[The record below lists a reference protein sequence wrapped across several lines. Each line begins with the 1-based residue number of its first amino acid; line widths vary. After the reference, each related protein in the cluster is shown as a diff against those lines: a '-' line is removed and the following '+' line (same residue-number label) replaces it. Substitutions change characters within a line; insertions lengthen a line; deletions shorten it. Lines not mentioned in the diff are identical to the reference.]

1 MGMTVTTKPDRAEI
15 VEMLVN
21 RFMDTLSFEDAMDY
35 VANDMADYFNRMTID
50 ELLQELEEK

>member
-35 VANDMADYFNRMTID
+35 VANDMTDYFNRMTID
-50 ELLQELEEK
+50 ELLRELQD